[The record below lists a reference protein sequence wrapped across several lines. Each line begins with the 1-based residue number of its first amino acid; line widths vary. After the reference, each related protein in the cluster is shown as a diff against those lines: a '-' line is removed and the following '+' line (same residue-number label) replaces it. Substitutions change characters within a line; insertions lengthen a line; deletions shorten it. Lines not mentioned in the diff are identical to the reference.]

1 MKRPVFTLAL
11 TLIAG
16 IALGLMGG
24 RLLDAQQAPLKAT
37 DLLKTDIA
45 GMEGKEVLIQ
55 LVEFAPRGATGNH
68 YHPGHEANYV
78 LEGSGILEMEGHPP
92 KTIKEGDASYIP
104 AKLLHGAKNTST
116 TEPLKVLVFRIH
128 EKGQP
133 VSVRVTEPHFWQ

>member
-1 MKRPVFTLAL
+1 MKRMSFMLAL
-11 TLIAG
+11 ALVFG
-16 IALGLMGG
+16 IALGLIGG
-24 RLLDAQQAPLKAT
+24 GLLEGQQAPLKAT
-37 DLLKTDIA
+37 DLLKTDIV

-78 LEGSGILEMEGHPP
+78 LEGSGILEMEGHPAKP
-92 KTIKEGDASYIP
+92 LKKGDASYIP

-133 VSVRVTEPHFWQ
+133 VSVRITEPHFWQ

>member
-1 MKRPVFTLAL
+1 MKRPVLMFAL
-11 TLIAG
+11 TLIGG
-16 IALGLMGG
+16 IALGLIGG
-24 RLLDAQQAPLKAT
+24 RLLDAQQVPLKAT

-78 LEGSGILEMEGHPP
+78 LEGSGTLEMEGHPP
-92 KTIKEGDASYIP
+92 KTIKAGDASYIP
-104 AKLLHGAKNTST
+104 AKLLHGAKNAST